1 MNASP
6 LLILAS
12 NSPRRSQ
19 LLALGNWLFDVTA
32 ADVDESILP
41 GESPAQYVLRLAETK
56 ARAVAHTAQAGH
68 IIIGADT
75 AVVDTG
81 DILGKPK
88 DGAEASA
95 MLTRLRGHSH
105 QVYTGIA
112 TLRVSDGKLLTDL
125 CITDVP
131 MRSYSDKEIEAYVL
145 SGDPLD
151 KAGAYAI
158 QHPGFQPVEKLN
170 GCYASVM
177 GFPLCHLV
185 RSLHQFDIAPAAD
198 IPKVCQTHLNYQCP
212 VYHSILNI

>member
-19 LLALGNWLFDVTA
+19 LLSLGNWLFDVTA
-32 ADVDESILP
+32 AEVDESILP
-41 GESPAQYVLRLAETK
+41 GENPAQYVLRLAETK
-56 ARAVAHTAQAGH
+56 ARAIADTAQPEH

-75 AVVDTG
+75 AVVDSG

-88 DGAEASA
+88 DSAEAA
-95 MLTRLRGHSH
+95 TMLTRLRGHSH

-112 TLRVSDGKLLTDL
+112 TLRVSDGKLVTDL

-158 QHPGFQPVEKLN
+158 QHPGFQPVEKLS
-170 GCYASVM
+170 GCYAGVM

-185 RSLHQFDIAPAAD
+185 RSLRQLDIAPAAD
-198 IPKVCQTHLNYQCP
+198 VPAGCQTHLNYQCS
-212 VYHSILNI
+212 VSHSILNI